1 MAPHSDPSVPEGVP
15 EAAGNGAD
23 RAAAST
29 DALTDRLGHPLIR
42 DLLVNPTSWR
52 IWPAVALLRWMIRG
66 SSSNRRLVYRSHP
79 SLAFSPSPVHD
90 VGLAQD
96 RIELTLASP
105 GLASPGSPLPTAEV
119 DRIVRDTRAPGG
131 GAMLAWLDGLTD
143 RLMQVVE
150 EAETKANA
158 AFCLAMGGQVES
170 VRGVSQIVGGSA
182 PLNARADGSLS
193 PVSAAD
199 EEPSGA
205 VGLGRMFLGPV
216 SAAGLEAIVN
226 AFTALPVRVE
236 EFVPTTMP
244 ASNRVRFGGRLGD
257 GVLGRT
263 CEVAVGGVDVVLDG
277 TADPAAT
284 QWTRVARVR
293 SLHTLCGSY
302 IGSSSP
308 TANVLLDLDA
318 RHIRP
323 AALDGAATLGMLSV
337 LGSGQGRLRIRLPKP
352 VATAGEP
359 IGASDLP

>member
-1 MAPHSDPSVPEGVP
+1 MAPDSDPPVPEGAP
-15 EAAGNGAD
+15 EAAANGAD
-23 RAAAST
+23 RADAST
-29 DALTDRLGHPLIR
+29 DRQGHPLIR
-42 DLLVNPTSWR
+42 DLLVNPTRWR

-66 SSSNRRLVYRSHP
+66 GRSTRRLVYRSHP

-119 DRIVRDTRAPGG
+119 DRIVRDARAPGG

-158 AFCLAMGGQVES
+158 AFCLAMGGEVES
-170 VRGVSQIVGGSA
+170 VRGVCQIVGGSA
-182 PLNARADGSLS
+182 PLNARADGSLG
-193 PVSAAD
+193 PASAAD
-199 EEPSGA
+199 GEPSGA
-205 VGLGRMFLGPV
+205 VGLGRMFIGPV

-226 AFTALPVRVE
+226 AFTALPVHVE
-236 EFVPTTMP
+236 EFVPVSMP
-244 ASNRVRFGGRLGD
+244 ASNCARFGGRLGD

-263 CEVAVGGVDVVLDG
+263 CEVAGGGVDVVLDG
-277 TADPAAT
+277 TADAAAT
-284 QWTRVARVR
+284 QWTRGARVEA
-293 SLHTLCGSY
+293 LHTLCGSY

-318 RHIRP
+318 RHVPP
-323 AALDGAATLGMLSV
+323 ATLDGTTTLGMLAL
-337 LGSGQGRLRIRLPKP
+337 LGSGQGRLRIRLPMP
-352 VATAGEP
+352 VATPGAPAGAP
-359 IGASDLP
+359 DLP